1 DEAHAG
7 WGELRLTVVDTSLLE
22 RSLTAL
28 SRVTGKPDTE
38 TRANLAAEIRRYQPA
53 DVLIS
58 EDMTKL
64 LDTVARFIERGGT
77 LTIDARPEPPID
89 IEGFKPLMKPGADLV
104 RLLGLSATLSR

>member
-1 DEAHAG
+1 MVRNSD
-7 WGELRLTVVDTSLLE
+7 
-22 RSLTAL
+22 
-28 SRVTGKPDTE
+28 
-38 TRANLAAEIRRYQPA
+38 TRANLASEIRRYQPA

-77 LTIDARPEPPID
+77 LTIDAKPQPPID

-104 RLLGLSATLSR
+104 RRLRVQRRRDFVPDDLLERPQLRLRELLRPRHP